1 MKRILSVLLM
11 VLLLLTMLGSC
22 GKKGDAKVL
31 DGKKVIFI
39 GNSFTYYGK
48 TVLEKAQ
55 TKLTQEE
62 RQNDHGFFYQICKEN
77 GVEVEVTNWTFG
89 GHTLE
94 DLFGGNCKA
103 DRGCDG
109 VDHASYL
116 KDCSYDY
123 VVIQEGSGYKESYE
137 WVKKVMVFFREKNP
151 RAKFVFL
158 EHSNAYF
165 NDYPRLGML
174 DELKE
179 QGVTV
184 VNWGKLVEDVIN
196 GDAKV
201 PGATQEYDKNTFIVS
216 RTAKDGYHPNMLTGY
231 ITTMMTF
238 SAITGLKVEGQPYA
252 FCDDETINGAFNFVK
267 FESKFYAYSPSNFY
281 TIYLSDPD
289 MKGLQ
294 QLMDQYLEEK

>member
-1 MKRILSVLLM
+1 MLM
-11 VLLLLTMLGSC
+11 LTMLAGC

-62 RQNDHGFFYQICKEN
+62 RKNDKGFFYQICKEN

-89 GHTLE
+89 GHGLE

-116 KDCSYDY
+116 KDRKYDY
-123 VVIQEGSGYKESYE
+123 VVIQQGSGAVDGFE
-137 WVKKVMVFFREKNP
+137 WQERVMEFFKAANPDVKFIY
-151 RAKFVFL
+151 L
-158 EHSNAYF
+158 EHSSAYF
-165 NDYPRLGML
+165 GDYPRTENLNVL
-174 DELKE
+174 RDK
-179 QGVTV
+179 GVTV
-184 VNWGKLVEDVIN
+184 VEWGKLVEDIIN
-196 GDAKV
+196 GTAKV

-252 FCDDETINGAFNFVK
+252 FCDDDTVNSAFNYVK
-267 FESKFYAYSPSNFY
+267 FESKFYTYSPSNFY
-281 TIYLSDPD
+281 TVYLSDPD

-294 QLMDQYLEEK
+294 QLMDQYLAEK